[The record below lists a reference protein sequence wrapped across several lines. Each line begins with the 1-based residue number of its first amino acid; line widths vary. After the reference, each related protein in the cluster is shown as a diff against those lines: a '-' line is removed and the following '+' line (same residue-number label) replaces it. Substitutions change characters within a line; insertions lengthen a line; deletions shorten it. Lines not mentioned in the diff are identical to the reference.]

1 MDFRAFDAGT
11 ASAKQEARLLF
22 QGVAQFVNALQ
33 VWNSLTQTSK
43 CQQHFDVYKECKK
56 KEFTS
61 ANFCVSDLSWKQEGV
76 RDTVGFRL
84 VTTVLM
90 LLMSENCLY
99 SDRILLSSS

>member
-56 KEFTS
+56 KERE
-61 ANFCVSDLSWKQEGV
+61 A
-76 RDTVGFRL
+76 RL
-84 VTTVLM
+84 ERNQSRSLF
-90 LLMSENCLY
+90 S
-99 SDRILLSSS
+99 